1 MKHLIVVDRETDWDQ
16 TIANTQVVTAR
27 EYLAEA
33 VGDRRGRVFNLCRS
47 YAYQST
53 GYYVSLLAAARK
65 QRPLPDVMTMQ
76 DIHSRSLWRVAGG
89 ELDTEIQRS
98 LRRIGSDRFELSVY
112 FGRNMAVAHE
122 RLARQLF
129 NLFPAPLLRARFER
143 SNEQWQLVGLKTLAL
158 GDVAAAHRDFLFQAA
173 DRYFAGRHHRGSR
186 SRSSRYDLAILVN
199 EKEQP
204 PPSNQEALRRFERA
218 ATKVGFAVQFIDRGD
233 YGRLAEFDALFI
245 RETTLVNHHTYR
257 FARRAAMEGL
267 QVIDDPDSILRCT
280 NKVFLAELLKRSR
293 VSTPRSMIIH
303 RENVGQVESELG
315 LPCVLKQP
323 DGAFSAGVIRV
334 DDSASLKAG
343 LDRFFRQSD
352 LVLGQS
358 FVPTEFDWRIGILD
372 GQPLYACRYYM
383 AAAHWQIIQRD
394 SEGNISEGDSDTVPI
409 DQVPGIVLETALRA
423 ARAIGNG
430 LYGVDLKACGR
441 ECHVIEVNDNPTID
455 HGVED
460 LLLGDR
466 LYEIIMGTLMKRVEA
481 SKEPNGRERQG
492 TATELSS

>member
-1 MKHLIVVDRETDWDQ
+1 MKHLIVVDNEADWGQ
-16 TIANTQVVTAR
+16 EIANTEVVTAR
-27 EYLAEA
+27 HYLANA
-33 VGDRRGRVFNLCRS
+33 VGQRGGRVFNLCRS

-89 ELDTEIQRS
+89 ELDAEIQRS
-98 LRRIGSDRFELSVY
+98 LRRLASESFELSVY
-112 FGRNMAVAHE
+112 FGRNLAAAHN

-129 NLFPAPLLRARFER
+129 NLFPAPLLRAKFER
-143 SNEQWQLVGLKTLAL
+143 ADDGDWHLVGLRTIAL
-158 GDVAAAHRDFLFQAA
+158 DDVSANHREFLFQAA
-173 DRYFAGRHHRGSR
+173 DLYFAGRYRGSR
-186 SRSSRYDLAILVN
+186 PKSSRYDLAILVN
-199 EKEQP
+199 EQEQP
-204 PPSNQEALRRFERA
+204 PPSNAEALKRFERA
-218 ATKVGFAVQFIDRGD
+218 AQKVGFAVQFIDRGD

-257 FARRAAMEGL
+257 FARRAAIEGL

-280 NKVFLAELLKRSR
+280 NKVFLAELLKRQK

-303 RENVGQVESELG
+303 RGNANRVVAELG

-334 DDSASLKAG
+334 EDEASLKAG
-343 LDRFFRQSD
+343 LTRFLRDSD

-394 SEGNISEGDSDTVPI
+394 NEGNITEGDSDTVPI
-409 DQVPGIVLETALRA
+409 DQVPSNVMETALRA

-430 LYGVDLKACGR
+430 LYGVDLKACGDD
-441 ECHVIEVNDNPTID
+441 CHVIEVNDNPTID

-481 SKEPNGRERQG
+481 SKEPASRDQVLASTGE
-492 TATELSS
+492 AS

>member
-1 MKHLIVVDRETDWDQ
+1 MKHLIVVDNEEDWSQD
-16 TIANTQVVTAR
+16 IANTQVVTAR
-27 EYLAEA
+27 HYLAEA

-76 DIHSRSLWRVAGG
+76 DIHSRSLWRVAGD
-89 ELDTEIQRS
+89 ELDAEIQRS

-112 FGRNMAVAHE
+112 FGRNLAAAHD

-129 NLFPAPLLRARFER
+129 NLFPAPLLRAKFER
-143 SNEQWQLVGLKTLAL
+143 RDGEWQLAGLRTIAL
-158 GDVAAAHRDFLFQAA
+158 GDVTESHRDFLFKAA
-173 DRYFAGRHHRGSR
+173 DRYFSGRYRSSR
-186 SRSSRYDLAILVN
+186 SKSSRYDLAILVN
-199 EKEQP
+199 ENEQP
-204 PPSNQEALRRFERA
+204 PPSNAEALKRFARA
-218 ATKVGFAVQFIDRGD
+218 AQNVGFAVQFIDRGD

-257 FARRAAMEGL
+257 FARRAAIEGL

-280 NKVFLAELLKRSR
+280 NKVFLAELLKRQK

-303 RENVGQVESELG
+303 RGNADRVVAELG

-334 DDSASLKAG
+334 EDKASLKAG
-343 LDRFFRQSD
+343 LARFLRDSE

-394 SEGNISEGDSDTVPI
+394 SEGNIIEGDSDTVPI
-409 DQVPGIVLETALRA
+409 DEVPKNVLDTALRA

-430 LYGVDLKACGR
+430 LYGVDLKACGDD
-441 ECHVIEVNDNPTID
+441 CHVIEVNDNPTID

-460 LLLGDR
+460 LVLGDR

-481 SKEPNGRERQG
+481 SKESGSRDQSRSAAGEM
-492 TATELSS
+492 S